1 MKLHQD
7 QSGALNTVTA
17 YGAGYIEINAQ
28 RHEGALKVTPE
39 GQIESWSVAVIDD
52 FDPAAVSELLA
63 GKPEIILL
71 GTGAI
76 QCFPLAETLAELYR
90 SQTGFEVMSTPAACR
105 TYNILMAEGRQVLA
119 ALMPLSS
126 GAE

>member
-7 QSGALNTVTA
+7 QPGALNTVTA

-28 RHEGALKVTPE
+28 RHQGALKVTPDGE
-39 GQIESWSVAVIDD
+39 IESWSVTGIED
-52 FDPAAVSELLA
+52 FNPAAVSELLA

-71 GTGAI
+71 GTGVN
-76 QCFPLAETLAELYR
+76 QRFPEAATLAELYR

-119 ALMPLSS
+119 ALMPLTD
-126 GAE
+126 GTL